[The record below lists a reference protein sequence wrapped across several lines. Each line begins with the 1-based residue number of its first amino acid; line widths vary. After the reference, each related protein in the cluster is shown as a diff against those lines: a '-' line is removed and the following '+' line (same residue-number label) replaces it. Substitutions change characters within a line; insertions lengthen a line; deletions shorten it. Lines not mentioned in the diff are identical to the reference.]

1 MMLLACWRK
10 LWALRDQRQRREA
23 GELVSSAEDVEG
35 ILKSSSSQGSTNVT
49 VVDAAVDVLVDLGE
63 DGEQPVS
70 VPKAGIKSCN
80 DLRAA
85 IAKATLSKVGKK
97 RTPQQWRKKQ
107 ERGGRQD
114 GLASAMTLS
123 LTFDNQ
129 IDEPS
134 TEALTDRTPIEYVL
148 QANCIVAMPT

>member
-1 MMLLACWRK
+1 M
-10 LWALRDQRQRREA
+10 
-23 GELVSSAEDVEG
+23 SSAEDVEG

-114 GLASAMTLS
+114 GLGCNDAIA
-123 LTFDNQ
+123 DVRQPNRR
-129 IDEPS
+129 
-134 TEALTDRTPIEYVL
+134 AVNGGLTDRTPIEYVL
-148 QANCIVAMPT
+148 QLTALWRCQPEPTHKLYTFGKTIDRGGCMH